1 MERQLFLGVDGGGSK
16 TTAVVFDETG
26 NFVCSYVGESIN
38 YYSIGLDSARA
49 NMAQI
54 VAEIGKTAGCE
65 SFRGAVIGMSALGEK
80 ATDEELEAFASGV
93 IEADSIYMD
102 SDLYI
107 AMQALNAR
115 NECAVVISGTGSMVT
130 ARKADG
136 EMIHAGGWGHI
147 LGDEGS
153 GYCIGLDAIKAAIA
167 SYEGYGEKTE
177 LYEECL
183 SFFEIDNIYDLIG
196 LFYDKGVSRKKVAAF
211 AVNVR
216 VLAATDDKVSYEILE
231 SGAKKLSKT
240 VLSLIKDFPKELP
253 IGLWGGIFQHS
264 QLYTGIFT
272 QELEKEGFENVKLL
286 SFTPEIGAVF
296 AAYRFAGVE
305 INEAVLEN
313 ITNSY
318 LRKGRE

>member
-1 MERQLFLGVDGGGSK
+1 MDKRLFLGVDGGGSK
-16 TTAVVFDETG
+16 TTAVVFDENG
-26 NFVCSYVGESIN
+26 RFICSRTGESIN
-38 YYSIGLDSARA
+38 YYSIGLETARA
-49 NMAQI
+49 NMADI
-54 VAEIGKTAGCE
+54 IAGIGRSAGSVSFE
-65 SFRGAVIGMSALGEK
+65 SAVIGMSALGEK
-80 ATDEELEAFASGV
+80 ATDEELEAFVHGI
-93 IEADSIYMD
+93 IEAKSIYMD

-115 NECAVVISGTGSMVT
+115 GECAVVISGTGSMVT
-130 ARKADG
+130 ARTKSG

-167 SYEGYGEKTE
+167 SYEGYGERTE

-196 LFYDKGVSRKKVAAF
+196 LFYDKGVSRKKIAAF

-216 VLAATDDKVSYEILE
+216 VLAATDDKVSYAIVE
-231 SGAKKLSKT
+231 SGAKKLSRT

-264 QLYTGIFT
+264 QLYTEIFK
-272 QELEKEGFENVKLL
+272 QALAQEGFENVKLL
-286 SFTPEIGAVF
+286 SFTPEIGAIF
-296 AAYRFAGVE
+296 AAYRFAGIE
-305 INEAVLEN
+305 ITESILLN
-313 ITNSY
+313 I
-318 LRKGRE
+318 RETYFN